1 SDEEEDSKTEQE
13 VSPND
18 GELLE
23 DTSSDLSPIDSSPTD
38 SSPIDSDDGA
48 SGDTSSDLSPM
59 DSVEPSPEI
68 DNLQETKDKEK
79 ADEPSISGTPEF

>member
-1 SDEEEDSKTEQE
+1 
-13 VSPND
+13 
-18 GELLE
+18 
-23 DTSSDLSPIDSSPTD
+23 
-38 SSPIDSDDGA
+38 
-48 SGDTSSDLSPM
+48 M